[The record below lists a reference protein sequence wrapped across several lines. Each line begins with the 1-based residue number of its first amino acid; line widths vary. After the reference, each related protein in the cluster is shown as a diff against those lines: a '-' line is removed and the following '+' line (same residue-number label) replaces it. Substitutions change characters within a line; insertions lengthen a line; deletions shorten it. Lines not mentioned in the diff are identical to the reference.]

1 MEKRLVSVITPCYNS
16 EKYIGNLI
24 KSIVN
29 QTYPN
34 LEFIMIDDGSKDNT
48 EGVIKTYIEDFDKRN
63 IEFKYIKQKNKGQAA
78 AINNALQYVH
88 GEYLLW
94 PDSDDY
100 YENDAIEKYGEFS

>member
-34 LEFIMIDDGSKDNT
+34 LEFIMIDDGSKDNK
-48 EGVIKTYIEDFDKRN
+48 IKDKQQLLIMHYNMYMEN
-63 IEFKYIKQKNKGQAA
+63 IYFGLIQMIIMKMMCI
-78 AINNALQYVH
+78 
-88 GEYLLW
+88 
-94 PDSDDY
+94 
-100 YENDAIEKYGEFS
+100 